1 MLDRQFIRANPEL
14 VRAGARK
21 KGVEA
26 PVEAFLKVD
35 SDFRALRARLDLQRS
50 ELNQSSKDIG
60 ILMGQGK
67 REEAEGAKA
76 RAKALSD
83 SVKEGEEEE
92 RQLEARLREIELDFP
107 NMPHESVPEGSTAEQ
122 NLKVRAWGEASKFA
136 FQPKAHWDLC
146 ANLGMLDLERGAK
159 ISGSGFAVYRGWG
172 ARLQRALISYMIDK
186 QTLENGYQEVYPP
199 YMVNSAC
206 LIGTGQLPKFGSE
219 LYRCDEDLWMIPT
232 AEVPVTNLYRDEI
245 LEAWQLP
252 MKFAAFS
259 GCFRRE
265 AGAAG
270 KDTRGIQRI
279 HDFDKVELVKYTT
292 PESSYDEHVSLT
304 ADAES
309 VLQALGLH
317 YRVVLCCGGEMGASN
332 AKQYDLEVWAPGIG
346 AYLEVSS
353 CSNFEAFQARRMNI
367 RFRRGP
373 GEKPEFV
380 HTLNGSG
387 LACPRLFIAICE
399 CYQQEDGG
407 IVIPEP
413 LRPYVGAELI
423 GKD

>member
-1 MLDRQFIRANPEL
+1 MLDRQFIRTHPEV

-21 KGVEA
+21 KGAEA
-26 PVEAFLKVD
+26 PVDAFLKAD
-35 SDFRALRARLDLQRS
+35 AEFRALRSRLDLQRA
-50 ELNQSSKDIG
+50 EQNQSSKDIG
-60 ILMGQGK
+60 ALMAQGK
-67 REEAEGAKA
+67 RDEAEAAKS

-83 SVKEGEEEE
+83 SIKEGEEDE
-92 RQLEARLREIELDFP
+92 RQLEARLRELELEFP
-107 NMPHESVPEGSTAEQ
+107 NLPHESVPVGSTSEH
-122 NLKVRAWGEASKFA
+122 NLKVRSWGDAPKFD
-136 FQPKAHWDLC
+136 FEPRAHWDLC
-146 ANLGMLDLERGAK
+146 AALGMLDLERGAK
-159 ISGSGFAVYRGWG
+159 ISGSGFALYRGWG
-172 ARLQRALISYMIDK
+172 ARLQRALFSYMIDK
-186 QTLENGYQEVYPP
+186 QTMENGYEEVYPP
-199 YMVNSAC
+199 YMVNTAS
-206 LIGTGQLPKFGSE
+206 LLGTGQLPKFGSE
-219 LYRCDEDLWMIPT
+219 LYRCDEDLWLIPT
-232 AEVPVTNLYRDEI
+232 AEVPVTNMYRDEI
-245 LEAWQLP
+245 LEPWQLP

-292 PESSYDEHVSLT
+292 PETSYEEHESLT

-309 VLQALGLH
+309 ILQALGLH

-353 CSNFEAFQARRMNI
+353 CSNFEAYQARRAGI

-387 LACPRLFIAICE
+387 VACPRLFIAICE
-399 CYQQEDGG
+399 CFQQADGS
-407 IVIPEP
+407 IVVPEP
-413 LRPYVGAELI
+413 LRHYVGAEAI